1 MTKKK
6 KRPKTG
12 GRQKLPEGQKRVAL
26 NSKVLPGTHKN
37 ITTEA
42 ATLQLSI
49 GKYLDIIH
57 GVKTK

>member
-26 NSKVLPGTHKN
+26 NSKVLPGTHEN
-37 ITTEA
+37 ITKQA
-42 ATLQLSI
+42 AALNKSI

-57 GVKTK
+57 GKKN